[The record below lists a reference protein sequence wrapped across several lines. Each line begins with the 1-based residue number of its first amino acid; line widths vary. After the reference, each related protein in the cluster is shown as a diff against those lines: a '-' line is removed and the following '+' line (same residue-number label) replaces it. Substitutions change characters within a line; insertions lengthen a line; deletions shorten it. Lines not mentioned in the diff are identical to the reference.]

1 MLLQTNSYIVPKEKR
16 TEHARLLQRFRQL
29 MTRLGCDHFEVFE
42 QVGAN
47 WAGSETGRF
56 VQIMRF
62 RDRQQWAAVQAAEK
76 NDTQAKQLIAEF
88 CDLINLPY
96 QQQAGLFV
104 SGYYN
109 SVIAAQM
116 PATDRPVAMKKAVS
130 VTGIAA
136 AASAAAAA
144 QADGDSSPED
154 DISAAPVEAVRTTRP
169 ETPGSDEPVDLT
181 CDDLKPEIQATTAND
196 AANGDIDIL
205 DYLDDV
211 EPSPAAADEVQRE
224 RID

>member
-62 RDRQQWAAVQAAEK
+62 RDRQHWNAVQAAEK
-76 NDTQAKQLIAEF
+76 NDTQAAQLIQEF

-96 QQQAGLFV
+96 QQQAGLFSAGAV
-104 SGYYN
+104 T
-109 SVIAAQM
+109 SVNTAHM
-116 PATDRPVAMKKAVS
+116 PATDRPLAMRQAVS

-136 AASAAAAA
+136 AAAGAAAAAAA
-144 QADGDSSPED
+144 QAEAENSLAVGIENTEEQAP
-154 DISAAPVEAVRTTRP
+154 ISRP
-169 ETPGSDEPVDLT
+169 EAPMADEPVDLAA
-181 CDDLKPEIQATTAND
+181 DDLKPETAASND
-196 AANGDIDIL
+196 SANGDIDIL
-205 DYLDDV
+205 DYLDDA
-211 EPSPAAADEVQRE
+211 EPTPAAAEDVQRD
-224 RID
+224 RLD